1 MDVLGERG
9 GAEFT
14 KDRDK
19 RCNGD
24 NIASLGEGRCSVGDK
39 GNEEGTKCE
48 KTYQSGEE
56 IVDEI
61 LVKGNS
67 FSMKQ
72 TWRDV

>member
-9 GAEFT
+9 GAKFT

-39 GNEEGTKCE
+39 GNEEGN
-48 KTYQSGEE
+48 Q
-56 IVDEI
+56 
-61 LVKGNS
+61 
-67 FSMKQ
+67 M
-72 TWRDV
+72 